1 MGYHNVRDY
10 NTGGKQEWISA
21 GLPHEGAHREMEKG

>member
-10 NTGGKQEWISA
+10 TGGKQDWIRA
-21 GLPHEGAHREMEKG
+21 GLPHEGTHREKEKS

>member
-10 NTGGKQEWISA
+10 TGGEQDWISA
-21 GLPHEGAHREMEKG
+21 GLSYEGIHKEKEQS

>member
-10 NTGGKQEWISA
+10 TGGKQDWLSA
-21 GLPHEGAHREMEKG
+21 GLPHEGTHRKKEKG

>member
-10 NTGGKQEWISA
+10 TGGKQDWIKA
-21 GLPHEGAHREMEKG
+21 ELPHEGTPDGKEKK